1 MNTDHAD
8 LTNAPSTIQYS
19 TLPKV
24 IFNILKDMR
33 QFQDIKIAVAGTGYV
48 GLSIAT
54 LLAQHHRVTAV
65 DVIPEK
71 VEKLNNKI
79 SPIQDDYIEKYL
91 AEKPLNL
98 VATLDGKSAYAD
110 ADFVVIAAPTNYDP
124 VKNYFDTT
132 HVEEVI
138 DLVLEVNPDAI
149 MVIKSTIPVG
159 YTRNLYLKYAQKGVK
174 QLNLLF
180 SPEFLR
186 ESKALYD
193 NLYPSRIIVGYPK
206 IIDRPEFEAENN
218 AIESVTDAEKLKEAA
233 KTFAALLQEGAIKEN
248 INTLFMGMKEAEAV
262 KLFANTYLALRV
274 SYFNELDTYAEV
286 KGLDSKAI
294 IEGVGLDPRIG
305 THYNNPS
312 FGYGGYC
319 LPKDTK
325 QLLANYQD
333 VPQNMMSAIVES
345 NKTRKDYIADAV
357 LRKAGY
363 YAENG
368 QWDASKEHN
377 CVIGVYRLTMKSNSD
392 NFRQSAI
399 QGIMKRVKAKGAE
412 VIIYEPTLE
421 DGTTF
426 FGSKVVNNL
435 DAFKAQSKAII
446 ANRFDDSLKD
456 VEDKVYTR
464 DIFRRD

>member
-1 MNTDHAD
+1 MKDFKD
-8 LTNAPSTIQYS
+8 L
-19 TLPKV
+19 
-24 IFNILKDMR
+24 
-33 QFQDIKIAVAGTGYV
+33 KIAVAGTGYV

-54 LLAQHHRVTAV
+54 LLSQHHHVSAV

-98 VATLDGKSAYAD
+98 VATLDGKAAYKD

-124 VKNYFDTT
+124 VKNYFDTS

-138 DLVLEVNPDAI
+138 DLVLEVNPDAVMI
-149 MVIKSTIPVG
+149 IKSTIPVG
-159 YTRNLYLKYAQKGVK
+159 YTRSLYLKYAKKGVK
-174 QLNLLF
+174 QFNLLF

-206 IIDRPEFEAENN
+206 IIDRPEFAEENEAIQ
-218 AIESVTDAEKLKEAA
+218 AVTDVEKMKEAA

-248 INTLFMGMKEAEAV
+248 IDTLFMGMKEAEAV

-286 KGLDSKAI
+286 KGLDTKAI

-325 QLLANYQD
+325 QLLANYAD
-333 VPQNMMSAIVES
+333 VPENLIEAIVES
-345 NKTRKDYIADAV
+345 NRTRKDYIADAV

-363 YAENG
+363 YNENSTYEAG
-368 QWDASKEHN
+368 KEHE
-377 CVIGVYRLTMKSNSD
+377 CIIGVYRLTMKSNSD

-421 DGTTF
+421 DGSTF
-426 FGSKVVNNL
+426 FGSKVVNDL
-435 DAFKAQSKAII
+435 TTFKAQSQAII
-446 ANRFDDSLKD
+446 ANRYDACLDDVK
-456 VEDKVYTR
+456 EKVYTR

>member
-1 MNTDHAD
+1 MNDF
-8 LTNAPSTIQYS
+8 
-19 TLPKV
+19 K
-24 IFNILKDMR
+24 
-33 QFQDIKIAVAGTGYV
+33 DIKIAVAGTGYV

-54 LLAQHHRVTAV
+54 LLSQHHHVTAV

-98 VATLDGKSAYAD
+98 VATLDGKSAYKD

-138 DLVLEVNPDAI
+138 DLVLEVNPDAV

-159 YTRNLYLKYAQKGVK
+159 YTRNLYLTYAKKGVK
-174 QLNLLF
+174 KFNLLF

-206 IIDRPEFEAENN
+206 IIDRPEFAEENEA
-218 AIESVTDAEKLKEAA
+218 IKSVTNVEMLKEAA

-248 INTLFMGMKEAEAV
+248 IDTLFMGMKEAEAV

-286 KGLDSKAI
+286 KGLDTKAI
-294 IEGVGLDPRIG
+294 IDGVGLDPRIG

-325 QLLANYQD
+325 QLLANYAD
-333 VPQNMMSAIVES
+333 VPENLIEAIVES
-345 NKTRKDYIADAV
+345 NRTRKDYIADAV
-357 LRKAGY
+357 LQKAGY
-363 YAENG
+363 YSYADANSY
-368 QWDASKEHN
+368 DASKEHN

-399 QGIMKRVKAKGAE
+399 QGIMKRIKAKGAE
-412 VIIYEPTLE
+412 VVIYEPTLE
-421 DGTTF
+421 EGSTF
-426 FGSKVVNNL
+426 FGSRVENNL
-435 DAFKAQSKAII
+435 EAFKAQSHAII
-446 ANRFDDSLKD
+446 ANRYDACLDDVK
-456 VEDKVYTR
+456 DKVYTR

>member
-1 MNTDHAD
+1 MN
-8 LTNAPSTIQYS
+8 N
-19 TLPKV
+19 
-24 IFNILKDMR
+24 FN
-33 QFQDIKIAVAGTGYV
+33 DIKVAVAGTGYV

-54 LLAQHHRVTAV
+54 LLSQHHHVTAV

-71 VEKLNNKI
+71 VEKLNNRV

-91 AEKPLNL
+91 AEKKLNL
-98 VATLDGKSAYAD
+98 IATLNGKSAYAD

-138 DLVLEVNPDAI
+138 DLVLEVNPDAV

-159 YTRNLYLKYAQKGVK
+159 YTRSLYLKYAKKGVK
-174 QLNLLF
+174 KFNLLF

-206 IIDRPEFEAENN
+206 IIDRPEFAEENEA
-218 AIESVTDAEKLKEAA
+218 IMQVTDVEKLKEAA
-233 KTFAALLQEGAIKEN
+233 KTFAALLQEGAIKED
-248 INTLFMGMKEAEAV
+248 IDTLFMGMKEAEAV

-286 KGLDSKAI
+286 KGLDTKAI
-294 IEGVGLDPRIG
+294 IDGVGLDPRIG

-325 QLLANYQD
+325 QLLANYAD
-333 VPQNMMSAIVES
+333 VPENLIEAIVES
-345 NKTRKDYIADAV
+345 NRTRKDYIADAV
-357 LRKAGY
+357 LQKAGWY
-363 YAENG
+363 SYSENNQFGAEVN
-368 QWDASKEHN
+368 S

-399 QGIMKRVKAKGAE
+399 QGIMKRIKAKGAE

-421 DGTTF
+421 DGSTF
-426 FGSKVVNNL
+426 FGSKVVNDL
-435 DAFKAQSKAII
+435 AAFKAQSHAII
-446 ANRFDDSLKD
+446 ANRYDTCLDDVK
-456 VEDKVYTR
+456 DKVYTR

>member
-1 MNTDHAD
+1 MKKYN
-8 LTNAPSTIQYS
+8 
-19 TLPKV
+19 
-24 IFNILKDMR
+24 
-33 QFQDIKIAVAGTGYV
+33 IAVAGTGYV

-54 LLAQHHRVTAV
+54 LLAQHNHVTAV

-71 VEKLNNKI
+71 VELINSRK

-91 AEKPLNL
+91 AEKDLDL
-98 VATLDGKSAYAD
+98 TATLDGAAAYRD

-124 VKNYFDTT
+124 VKNYFDT
-132 HVEEVI
+132 HNIEDVI
-138 DLVLEVNPDAI
+138 DLVLSVNPEAV

-159 YTRNLYLKYAQKGVK
+159 YCRNLYVKYAARGVK
-174 QLNLLF
+174 HFNLLF
-180 SPEFLR
+180 FPEFLR

-193 NLYPSRIIVGYPK
+193 NLYPSRIIAGIPK
-206 IIDRPEFEAENN
+206 IIGKPGFEEENE
-218 AIESVTDAEKLKEAA
+218 AILKVTDVAVMDEKAHIFAELLKQGAEKEEIDILY
-233 KTFAALLQEGAIKEN
+233 
-248 INTLFMGMKEAEAV
+248 MGMKEAEAV

-294 IEGVGLDPRIG
+294 IEGIGLDPRIG

-325 QLLANYQD
+325 QLLANYAD

-345 NKTRKDYIADAV
+345 NRTRKDFIADQV
-357 LRKAGY
+357 LRLAGWY
-363 YAENG
+363 DYTSANTYGHAPE
-368 QWDASKEHN
+368 DE

-392 NFRQSAI
+392 NFRQSSI
-399 QGIMKRVKAKGAE
+399 QGVMKRIKAKGAT

-421 DGTTF
+421 NGTTF
-426 FGSKVVNNL
+426 FGSRVVNDL
-435 DAFKAQSKAII
+435 DEFKRLSKAIL
-446 ANRFDDSLKD
+446 ANRTSPDLSD
-456 VEDKVYTR
+456 VDEKVYTR
-464 DIFRRD
+464 DLFSRD

>member
-1 MNTDHAD
+1 
-8 LTNAPSTIQYS
+8 
-19 TLPKV
+19 
-24 IFNILKDMR
+24 MR
-33 QFQDIKIAVAGTGYV
+33 DFKDIKVAVAGTGYV

-54 LLAQHHRVTAV
+54 LLSQHHHVTAV

-174 QLNLLF
+174 KFNLLF

-206 IIDRPEFEAENN
+206 IINKPEFEAENN
-218 AIESVTDAEKLKEAA
+218 AIESVTDVDMLKEAA
-233 KTFAALLQEGAIKEN
+233 HTFAALLQEGAIKED
-248 INTLFMGMKEAEAV
+248 IPTLYVGMKEAEAV

-368 QWDASKEHN
+368 QWDASKEHSV
-377 CVIGVYRLTMKSNSD
+377 VIGVYRLTMKSNSD

-399 QGIMKRVKAKGAE
+399 QGIMKRIKAKGAE

-421 DGTTF
+421 NGTTF

-435 DAFKAQSKAII
+435 DEFKEHSKAII
-446 ANRFDDSLKD
+446 ANRFDDCLKD
-456 VEDKVYTR
+456 VENKVYTR

>member
-1 MNTDHAD
+1 MN
-8 LTNAPSTIQYS
+8 N
-19 TLPKV
+19 
-24 IFNILKDMR
+24 N
-33 QFQDIKIAVAGTGYV
+33 IAVAGTGYV

-54 LLAQHHRVTAV
+54 LLAQHNHVTAV

-71 VEKLNNKI
+71 VEKINNKI

-91 AEKPLNL
+91 AEKDLDL
-98 VATLDGKSAYAD
+98 TATLDGETAYKD

-124 VKNYFDTT
+124 QKNFFDTR

-138 DLVLEVNPDAI
+138 DLVLKVNPDAV

-159 YTRNLYLKYAQKGVK
+159 YTRNLYVQYAAKGVK
-174 QLNLLF
+174 NFNLLF

-193 NLYPSRIIVGYPK
+193 NLYPSRIIVGSPK
-206 IIDRPEFEAENN
+206 IIDRPEFEEENK
-218 AIESVTDAEKLKEAA
+218 AIRQVTDVEYLQKKAKE
-233 KTFAALLQEGAIKEN
+233 FAALLQEGAIKEN
-248 INTLFMGMKEAEAV
+248 VDILFMGMKEAEAV

-286 KGLDSKAI
+286 KGLDTQAI

-325 QLLANYQD
+325 QLLANYAD
-333 VPQNMMSAIVES
+333 VPENLIEAIVAS
-345 NKTRKDYIADAV
+345 NATRKDFIAEQV

-363 YAENG
+363 YEASS
-368 QWDASKEHN
+368 QWDSNREQK

-399 QGIMKRVKAKGAE
+399 QGIMKRIKAKGAE
-412 VIIYEPTLE
+412 VIIYEPTIPNGE
-421 DGTTF
+421 SF
-426 FGSKVVNNL
+426 FGSLVVNDL
-435 DAFKAQSKAII
+435 DMFKMQSKAII
-446 ANRFDDSLKD
+446 ANRYDSCLDDVK
-456 VEDKVYTR
+456 DKVYTR
-464 DIFRRD
+464 DIFKRD

>member
-1 MNTDHAD
+1 MDTKE
-8 LTNAPSTIQYS
+8 L
-19 TLPKV
+19 
-24 IFNILKDMR
+24 
-33 QFQDIKIAVAGTGYV
+33 KIAVAGTGYV

-54 LLAQHHRVTAV
+54 LLSQHHQVTAV

-71 VEKLNNKI
+71 VDMLNRKQ
-79 SPIQDDYIEKYL
+79 SPIQDEYIEKYL
-91 AEKPLNL
+91 SEKSLNL
-98 VATLDGKSAYAD
+98 TATLDGAKAYSD

-124 VKNYFDTT
+124 VKNYFDT
-132 HVEEVI
+132 HHIEDVI
-138 DLVLEVNPDAI
+138 DLVLSVNPDAV

-159 YTRNLYLKYAQKGVK
+159 YCRSLYVKYAQKGVK
-174 QLNLLF
+174 KFNLLF

-186 ESKALYD
+186 ESMALYD

-206 IIDRPEFEAENN
+206 LIDSEQFDEENEAIKVI
-218 AIESVTDAEKLKEAA
+218 ADIPALEKAA
-233 KTFAALLQEGAIKEN
+233 RTFAALLQEGAIKED
-248 INTLFMGMKEAEAV
+248 IPTLFMGIKEAEAV

-274 SYFNELDTYAEV
+274 SYFNELDTYAEMR
-286 KGLDSKAI
+286 GLDSQSI
-294 IEGVGLDPRIG
+294 IQGVGLDPRIG

-357 LRKAGY
+357 LHKAGY
-363 YAENG
+363 YTENG
-368 QWDASKEHN
+368 QWAASKEHT

-426 FGSKVVNNL
+426 FGSKVVNNI
-435 DAFKAQSKAII
+435 DEFKSQSKAII
-446 ANRFDDSLKD
+446 ANRFDTCLKD

>member
-1 MNTDHAD
+1 MRA
-8 LTNAPSTIQYS
+8 
-19 TLPKV
+19 
-24 IFNILKDMR
+24 FNE
-33 QFQDIKIAVAGTGYV
+33 IKIAVAGTGYV

-54 LLAQHHRVTAV
+54 LLAQHHQVTAV

-71 VEKLNNKI
+71 VEKINRGI
-79 SPIQDDYIEKYL
+79 SPIQDEYIEQYL
-91 AEKPLNL
+91 PKVIRDPQTESAGIC
-98 VATLDGKSAYAD
+98 ATLDGSQAYRD

-124 VKNYFDTT
+124 VKNYFDTS

-138 DLVLEVNPDAI
+138 DLVISVNPDAV

-159 YTRNLYLKYAQKGVK
+159 YCRSLYVKYALQFLYKPELKGK
-174 QLNLLF
+174 KFNLLF

-206 IIDRPEFEAENN
+206 IIDINEKNFTEENAAITAIGNPQAEEFAR
-218 AIESVTDAEKLKEAA
+218 
-233 KTFAALLQEGAIKEN
+233 TFASLLVEGSAIPTELN
-248 INTLFMGMKEAEAV
+248 PSGLLPLESETDRVLFMGMKEAEAV

-286 KGLDSKAI
+286 KGLDTSAI
-294 IEGVGLDPRIG
+294 ITGVGLDPRIG
-305 THYNNPS
+305 SHYNNPS

-333 VPQNMMSAIVES
+333 VPQDMMTAIVES
-345 NKTRKDYIADAV
+345 NRTRKDYIADAV

-363 YAENG
+363 YNDNAT
-368 QWDASKEHN
+368 WDASKEQH
-377 CVIGVYRLTMKSNSD
+377 CVIGVFRLTMKSNSD

-399 QGIMKRVKAKGAE
+399 QGIMKRIKAKGAE
-412 VIIYEPTLE
+412 VIIYEPTLQ
-421 DGTTF
+421 DGESF

-435 DAFKAQSKAII
+435 ADFKARSQAII
-446 ANRFDDSLKD
+446 ANRYDASLDD
-456 VEDKVYTR
+456 VQEKVYTR